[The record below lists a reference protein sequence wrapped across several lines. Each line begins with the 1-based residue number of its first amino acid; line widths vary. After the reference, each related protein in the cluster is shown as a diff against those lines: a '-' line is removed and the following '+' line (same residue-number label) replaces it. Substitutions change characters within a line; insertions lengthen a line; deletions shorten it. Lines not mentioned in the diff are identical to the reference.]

1 MTGHQWV
8 WLTASIVV
16 QAVLVVDTSLKMSI
30 GKTAAQCA
38 HAAVGVFKGM
48 HINAVPWLQAWE
60 VSMPDWGSS
69 QHADADDANCTTA
82 YQGAAVQ
89 EEGEKTVVLKASSSA
104 ELEELEAKAQTLLL
118 PTFLVPES
126 IHCNCVLDSYR

>member
-1 MTGHQWV
+1 MT
-8 WLTASIVV
+8 V

-60 VSMPDWGSS
+60 VSAPERPRTFACRLDSKRVCMAA
-69 QHADADDANCTTA
+69 ADMDV
-82 YQGAAVQ
+82 AAMQ

-104 ELEELEAKAQTLLL
+104 ELGELETKAQALLL
-118 PTFLVPES
+118 PTFLVRNVNGFVPS
-126 IHCNCVLDSYR
+126 ARYW